1 MKNELNEEGFETI
14 YDEIEAF
21 FKEKEIDD
29 LDGEYVNGYLT
40 AIACSP
46 VYIKEGEW
54 IDRLFADNL
63 EEMPEGWEVS
73 EDRKYITEVLFDA
86 YDEIE
91 DRFIDQTYIPYIASA
106 EKEVTREMLASWS
119 EGFTHGSCL
128 WEKELSEDNQK
139 LKQLL
144 ALIFIIADSNLSED
158 FSVEDKREM
167 EDMIRQ
173 VEKQGY
179 RLYLGVAAIK
189 VYEMNRLNI
198 GSKYPEM
205 QEIMKSVLK
214 SQMTPEFVHGYLMA
228 VLSAPELIKPSKW
241 FESLTDGHEFSSQDE
256 ALETYGHLLAFYT
269 KLEDEYDNLWFN
281 PYLTEGA
288 SDYMEAI
295 NSWVSGFV
303 KGTELIHPSLIE
315 SKKYKRELLPI
326 RYYAEKGNVTEEFFQ
341 GYDDCENEIKE
352 ETPLR
357 IIKRSV
363 SEMMALSENIHR
375 DPFPK
380 TVVNVNK
387 TGRNDPCPCGSGKK
401 YKKCCGK

>member
-1 MKNELNEEGFETI
+1 VTEKFKTI

-21 FKEKEIDD
+21 FKEKEIED

-40 AIACSP
+40 AITCSP

-54 IDRLFADNL
+54 IDKLFFDNI
-63 EEMPEGWEVS
+63 EFSPEDWEDS

-91 DRFIDQTYIPYIASA
+91 DRFIDQTYIPFIAP
-106 EKEVTREMLASWS
+106 EVKEVTRDMLASWIG
-119 EGFTHGSCL
+119 GFSHGSCL
-128 WEKELSEDNQK
+128 WEKELNEAGHN

-144 ALIFIIADSNLSED
+144 GLIFMISDEYLSKN
-158 FSVEDKREM
+158 FSDEDKKEL
-167 EDMIRQ
+167 DDV
-173 VEKQGY
+173 VELVKKQGY
-179 RLYLGVAAIK
+179 RLYMGAAVIK

-205 QEIMKSVLK
+205 QRIMKTVLK
-214 SQMTPEFVHGYLMA
+214 SHMTPEFIHGYIMA

-241 FESLTDGHEFSSQDE
+241 FQTLTEDHEFSSQDE

-281 PYLTEGA
+281 PYLTEE
-288 SDYMEAI
+288 SDDQKETVYNWAK
-295 NSWVSGFV
+295 GFV
-303 KGTELIHPSLIE
+303 AGSELINPALKE

-326 RYYAEKGNVTEEFFQ
+326 RYYSEKGIVSEDFFQ
-341 GYDDCENEIKE
+341 GYEDCENEIKE

-363 SEMMALSENIHR
+363 TEMMVLSENIYR
-375 DPFPK
+375 DPYPK
-380 TVVNVNK
+380 TVVNENK
-387 TGRNDPCPCGSGKK
+387 TGRNDSCPCGSGKK